1 MSVITSRQIVMPIR
15 IYTWNKYNAV
25 ATTSEYETYPTTTT
39 YSKGTTSY
47 GTVESQDVDA
57 YPDNG
62 YQDGY
67 WYVRV

>member
-25 ATTSEYETYPTTTT
+25 ATTSPTTT